1 MKVYMVMVKSVE
13 RDWGALQY
21 INPEAVCV
29 GVYDSLE
36 AAERTEAEFR
46 VFLERVRESG
56 ELHDAWVFIDEKEL
70 NKTESV
76 VGWLSYVIGEE
87 TAAEF
92 MEGEQA

>member
-1 MKVYMVMVKSVE
+1 MKVYMVMVESAD
-13 RDWGALQY
+13 RDWGGIDY
-21 INPEAVCV
+21 INSQTICV

-70 NKTESV
+70 NETESV

>member
-1 MKVYMVMVKSVE
+1 MKIYMVVVKSAE

-56 ELHDAWVFIDEKEL
+56 ELADAWVVVTEKEL
-70 NKTESV
+70 NETESV
-76 VGWLSYVIGEE
+76 VGWLSYVVGEE